1 MLKYLYINIFP
12 RYIALISIWIDI
24 SMSNNAYC
32 TYIYIY
38 NMQKRAEEEHLDKI
52 YISMFKY
59 IKLQT
64 N

>member
-1 MLKYLYINIFP
+1 
-12 RYIALISIWIDI
+12 
-24 SMSNNAYC
+24 
-32 TYIYIY
+32 
-38 NMQKRAEEEHLDKI
+38 MQKRAEEEHLDKI